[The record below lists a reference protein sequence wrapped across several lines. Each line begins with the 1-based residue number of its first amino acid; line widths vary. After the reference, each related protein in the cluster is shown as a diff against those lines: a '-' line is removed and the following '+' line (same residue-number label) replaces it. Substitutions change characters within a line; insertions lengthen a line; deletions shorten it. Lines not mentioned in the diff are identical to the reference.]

1 MSMDL
6 TAKDMQIIIDN
17 ALERYYDEI
26 GGDIVESS
34 DDLIESD
41 GTHACFSADD
51 LRRRG
56 FNKNFEM
63 SEFIERLKEDVDFTS
78 AVKERLDFAF

>member
-26 GGDIVESS
+26 GGEIME
-34 DDLIESD
+34 EPFEND
-41 GTHACFSADD
+41 GTHACCSAED
-51 LRRRG
+51 LRRHG
-56 FNKNFEM
+56 FQENFDM
-63 SEFIERLKEDVDFTS
+63 QEFIDRLKEDVDFKS
-78 AVKERLDFAF
+78 AVKERLEWAF